1 MANLTRITPTNMKVW
16 TNRHETFTQPIDNLF
31 DISNGNTGSVLN
43 DYNNTTEAIQ
53 QLMAKAI
60 NEGRHIRVLGG
71 GWSFTKIVATDGWI
85 LNTRHLN
92 MLFSISQPSVSASY
106 TGQPQDLLF
115 VQCGNS
121 VYELNKY
128 LKSVNRS
135 LKTSGASNGQTII
148 GAFSTGTHGSA
159 IDFGATQDFIVGLH
173 IITSPGTHIYLER
186 ASYPVASDD
195 FVHKIKAQLVRND
208 DWFNAAL
215 VSFGSFGFI
224 HGVMIETDPLY
235 LLQCYRQLIPNDDV
249 LTNLMQ
255 TLDFSNSHLNENGS
269 ERPFH
274 FQSVVNPYNLAKGAY
289 VTVMYKRPYTNNYTP
304 YMPDTNVAGPGDD
317 AASFIGKLTNVLPA
331 ITPLLV
337 NKLTEKTY
345 QTYSN
350 VYGTSG
356 EIFYNTDLRGK
367 VLSTAMGIAIA
378 DAGKVN
384 GLLIELNKNHG
395 PFPGVFSY
403 RYVKKTNAILGFT
416 KFDHTCIIELDGV
429 ESQATRNFYD
439 VVWNELEAQHIP
451 YTFHWGKVTNLN
463 ADKIMNMYGMNR
475 YKWLEARNQLLP
487 PSSINLFNN
496 QTLADWGLDRPF
508 NELRPF

>member
-1 MANLTRITPTNMKVW
+1 MPNLTRIVPTNMKWW
-16 TNRHETFTQPIDNLF
+16 TNRHETFTQSIDNLF
-31 DISNGNTGSVLN
+31 DISNGNTGSVVD
-43 DYNNTTEAIQ
+43 DYNYTTEAIQ
-53 QLMAKAI
+53 QLMAKAQ
-60 NEGRHIRVLGG
+60 NEGKAIRVLGG
-71 GWSFTKIVATDGWI
+71 GWSFTKIAATDGWI

-92 MLFSISQPSVSASY
+92 MLFTITQPSISNSY
-106 TGQPQDLLF
+106 GGQPQDLLF

-128 LKSVNRS
+128 LKSVGRS
-135 LKTSGASNGQTII
+135 LKTSGASNGQTIV

-159 IDFGATQDFIVGLH
+159 IDFGATQDFIVGVH

-186 ASYPVASDD
+186 ASYPVVSDG
-195 FVHKIKAQLVRND
+195 FVQKIKAQLVRND

-224 HGVMIETDPLY
+224 HGVMIETEPVY
-235 LLQCYRQLIPNDDV
+235 LLQCFRQLIPNDDI

-255 TLDFSNSHLNENGS
+255 TLDFSNCHINANGT

-274 FQSVVNPYNLAKGAY
+274 FQSVVNPYDLAKGAY
-289 VTVMYKRPYTNNYTP
+289 VTVMYKRPYRSDYSP
-304 YMPDTNVAGPGDD
+304 YIPDTDTAGPGDD

-337 NKLTEKTY
+337 NKLTQTTY
-345 QTYSN
+345 KLYDN
-350 VYGTSG
+350 ILGTSG
-356 EIFYNTDLRGK
+356 EIFYNTSLRGK

-378 DAGKVN
+378 DAARVN
-384 GLLIELNKNHG
+384 DMLIQLNKNRG

-403 RYVKKTNAILGFT
+403 RYVKKTNALLGFT
-416 KFDHTCIIELDGV
+416 RFDHTCIIELDGV
-429 ESQATRNFYD
+429 ESKATRDFYEA
-439 VVWNELEAQHIP
+439 VWNELEVRHIP

-463 ADKIMNMYGMNR
+463 ADKVMQLYGINR

-487 PSSINLFNN
+487 PASINLFNN
-496 QTLADWGLDRPF
+496 QTLADWGLDRRF
-508 NELRPF
+508 DELRPF